1 MRQEE
6 SKNPLDTEYRFFFE
20 IYIYI
25 YIEQETII
33 TKKYMHR
40 YIEHKNGKLNIHF
53 SLKKKKI
60 HDDVRS
66 FHVLGRKEA
75 KNSPVFFASLRLIVC

>member
-1 MRQEE
+1 
-6 SKNPLDTEYRFFFE
+6 
-20 IYIYI
+20 
-25 YIEQETII
+25 
-33 TKKYMHR
+33 MHR